1 MEPSGPVQAC
11 NGIALPLPYVT
22 ETQGTLTHCGRVTQI
37 CVFNTVKLDTSASS
51 P

>member
-1 MEPSGPVQAC
+1 LAIKEIKELQVYSADFK
-11 NGIALPLPYVT
+11 Y
-22 ETQGTLTHCGRVTQI
+22 LTHFGRATQI